1 MFESTLLFDDP
12 DLPIPA
18 SLRTPDN
25 VPEESTTH
33 TSIEGISPL
42 SKASVESKQRK
53 RISKSQKFFPE
64 HLSKIQLNVKKKRK
78 ELK

>member
-1 MFESTLLFDDP
+1 MFESPLLFDDP

-18 SLRTPDN
+18 SPRTPDN

-33 TSIEGISPL
+33 TSIEAIRPL
-42 SKASVESKQRK
+42 PKASVESKQRK
-53 RISKSQKFFPE
+53 RKSKSQKFFPE
-64 HLSKIQLNVKKKRK
+64 HLSKILLKVKIKRK